1 MLPTMDML
9 TNFKTTEKI
18 ASGDHCMTGPEVLTG
33 TGTKARTKFGLGLGP
48 GTSPGPG
55 LVPWQIT
62 EQGPKYEQ
70 KL

>member
-55 LVPWQIT
+55 LVP
-62 EQGPKYEQ
+62 
-70 KL
+70 